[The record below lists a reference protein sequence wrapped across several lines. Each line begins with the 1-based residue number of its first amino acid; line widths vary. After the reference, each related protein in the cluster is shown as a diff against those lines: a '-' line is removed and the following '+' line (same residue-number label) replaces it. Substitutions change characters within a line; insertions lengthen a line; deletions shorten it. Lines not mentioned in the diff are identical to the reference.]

1 MKKIIHYI
9 HNIDDRL
16 LYVFLIMFVFIL
28 YGDSI
33 YYGYI
38 SDDFY
43 LVNLSIAQLTTQLV
57 DGTHFRPLWFLSYI
71 VTNYFFQS
79 SYFDHFVNLVIY
91 STVIVLAYL
100 YALKQLSKVKSFFIV
115 MVWITLPW
123 TVFPVVWISQRN
135 DLIMYF
141 FVFLSLQSFS
151 KGQIVRSALYTTLA
165 FLGKVTSMF
174 LPFYFIYKGIKA
186 NNRLAIILNSA
197 VAVLIFILALH
208 GYMNNNPQ
216 AHLKDIEFL
225 FKIGNHLFHLID
237 STISQFIPF
246 PFFVNLY
253 HVIIYFVF
261 LFFAVLT
268 LKFNTFSGI
277 DARDKLIDTT
287 IIVALFMLPTAIS
300 SQLRIVGM
308 ESYFILL
315 VLATMLKVKNIRY
328 MPILISSYL
337 IFNIYAIIST
347 KEHFKTF
354 HYDPSVFLS
363 APTTSYYNNEYY
375 SEKRKILIKIVNI
388 IKN

>member
-197 VAVLIFILALH
+197 VAVLIFILA
-208 GYMNNNPQ
+208 
-216 AHLKDIEFL
+216 
-225 FKIGNHLFHLID
+225 
-237 STISQFIPF
+237 
-246 PFFVNLY
+246 
-253 HVIIYFVF
+253 
-261 LFFAVLT
+261 
-268 LKFNTFSGI
+268 
-277 DARDKLIDTT
+277 
-287 IIVALFMLPTAIS
+287 
-300 SQLRIVGM
+300 
-308 ESYFILL
+308 
-315 VLATMLKVKNIRY
+315 
-328 MPILISSYL
+328 
-337 IFNIYAIIST
+337 
-347 KEHFKTF
+347 
-354 HYDPSVFLS
+354 
-363 APTTSYYNNEYY
+363 
-375 SEKRKILIKIVNI
+375 
-388 IKN
+388 